1 MTNIEAFVQ
10 PIFTSSFIVFKNLN
24 LNNDEILKEF
34 EQLSYD
40 TTFLD
45 NECQNR
51 ALRSNSIKILDEIK
65 NGEKIK
71 EKINS
76 CLNVSIKEI
85 WKYDVD
91 HTIVNSWVTKTY
103 PNCDSRLHNH
113 KNFWLSAVYYPY
125 SPKGFKINFASQ
137 RYDLTSYTINT
148 TEHNAF
154 NCTGWDYEACTGDLI
169 VFSSGLM
176 HKICA
181 NTTKDIRYSL
191 AINILPKGTIG
202 TNDSTLVL

>member
-10 PIFTSSFIVFKNLN
+10 PIFTSSFILFKNLN

-45 NECQNR
+45 NECENR

-113 KNFWLSAVYYPY
+113 KNFWLSAVYTLTL
-125 SPKGFKINFASQ
+125 PK
-137 RYDLTSYTINT
+137 DLKLILHHRDMILLLILLTQLNIML
-148 TEHNAF
+148 
-154 NCTGWDYEACTGDLI
+154 LI
-169 VFSSGLM
+169 VLVGTMKRALE
-176 HKICA
+176 I
-181 NTTKDIRYSL
+181 SL
-191 AINILPKGTIG
+191 YFLQ
-202 TNDSTLVL
+202 V